1 MTTIETPTID
11 KIPEFFSDLFTD
23 DKDELGNDSNFPDAV
38 IMLFLGN
45 DKYAAVNTVTT
56 GPDPMTVNC
65 LVCFA
70 SEKEVEVWEAK
81 YMTGEQVTKSFQ
93 EARELAISKP
103 TIHGLALQ
111 VNGETR
117 HIHWVR

>member
-1 MTTIETPTID
+1 
-11 KIPEFFSDLFTD
+11 
-23 DKDELGNDSNFPDAV
+23 
-38 IMLFLGN
+38 MLFLGN